1 MASGVPAAPAS
12 FSNPT
17 GSAPSPHL
25 LKSQPPPRV
34 NTFSTHLVLPFS
46 ISIAEF
52 VKQGQGRAEA
62 QGEIRETFTRLVHAL
77 ESKGLQVTARRG
89 RGKLAEN
96 KEVWIFV
103 HADQVKIGELWEKE
117 RAEDAAIGGNTTR
130 GTKAG
135 LTDADEIRLVHGLLV
150 SAPEQ
155 GGIGIT
161 PGEGEWKRV
170 KSIVAIHDEQVT
182 GGSSSSL
189 SRIPS

>member
-1 MASGVPAAPAS
+1 
-12 FSNPT
+12 
-17 GSAPSPHL
+17 
-25 LKSQPPPRV
+25 
-34 NTFSTHLVLPFS
+34 LPFS

-52 VKQGQGRAEA
+52 TKQGQGRAEA
-62 QGEIRETFTRLVHAL
+62 EGEIRETFTRLVNAL
-77 ESKGLQVTARRG
+77 ESKGLRVTARRG

-103 HADQVKIGELWEKE
+103 RADQAKIGELWEKE
-117 RAEDAAIGGNTTR
+117 RAEDASIGGNATR

-170 KSIVAIHDEQVT
+170 KSIVAIHDEQVHLTRQTSPRRHSALMTVVLPRQTTSGYSLGWDAT
-182 GGSSSSL
+182 G
-189 SRIPS
+189 PSVFASAKTTATRSATT